1 MRKRAGEVGSQ
12 RPLRANA
19 SQHTDCDVVFG
30 GRGRGVVVAPVDGP
44 THGHNWYHSSTAHG
58 MVHAGESN
66 TTQVPRW
73 PSKHLT
79 PHPSVCVCVRGG
91 GHILRGSARAQGNER
106 LRRSTRTLRYRVRI
120 VYKWGLKAKQAS
132 HTPVSPPHTLLVL
145 SPTTTLPLSLPR
157 SHHDVPASAAVLC
170 QRTLSI
176 GDDGGAP
183 LGQQFGE
190 VGGGGNG
197 KNGDPAGRSLR
208 RET

>member
-1 MRKRAGEVGSQ
+1 MGARMRKRAGEVGSQ

-91 GHILRGSARAQGNER
+91 AHSSWQCARPRERKTTAQHPHTEVSCTYSVQMGFESEAGFTLAHAGFPSPHFARLVSNHHPPSLSPSLPSRRSSVSCSPLPTYFEHWRRRWGPLGPAVRGSWWR
-106 LRRSTRTLRYRVRI
+106 
-120 VYKWGLKAKQAS
+120 
-132 HTPVSPPHTLLVL
+132 
-145 SPTTTLPLSLPR
+145 
-157 SHHDVPASAAVLC
+157 
-170 QRTLSI
+170 
-176 GDDGGAP
+176 
-183 LGQQFGE
+183 GQWQE
-190 VGGGGNG
+190 W
-197 KNGDPAGRSLR
+197 
-208 RET
+208 